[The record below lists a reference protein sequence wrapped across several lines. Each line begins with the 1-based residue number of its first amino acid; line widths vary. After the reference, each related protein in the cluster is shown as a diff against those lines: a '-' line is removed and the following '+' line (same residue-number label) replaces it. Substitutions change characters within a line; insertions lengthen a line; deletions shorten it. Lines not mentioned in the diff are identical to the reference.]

1 MADNRRRK
9 SQTSMINAQ
18 ASPKDKNSKQKFD
31 LEERTVAFSEQI
43 IEFVKK
49 LPQDTITKPL
59 ISQLVRSA
67 TSIGANYSEAE
78 EANSKKDFVNKVA
91 IAKKETR
98 ETKYW
103 LRILSSTIPETK
115 EQARVLWK
123 EAQELNL
130 ILAAIIRSA
139 SKNNSK

>member
-1 MADNRRRK
+1 ML
-9 SQTSMINAQ
+9 NAQ
-18 ASPKDKNSKQKFD
+18 ASFKEENSKQKFD
-31 LEERTVAFSEQI
+31 LEERTIKFSEEVI
-43 IEFVKK
+43 AFVRQLK
-49 LPQDTITKPL
+49 QDTITKPL

-103 LRILSSTIPETK
+103 LRILSSTIPESK
-115 EQARVLWK
+115 DGARILCNHPQRK
-123 EAQELNL
+123 QETLSFTVSCL
-130 ILAAIIRSA
+130 FAVRGSEEP
-139 SKNNSK
+139 SGS

>member
-1 MADNRRRK
+1 MLNV
-9 SQTSMINAQ
+9 Q
-18 ASPKDKNSKQKFD
+18 ANPKDQNSKQKFD
-31 LEERTVAFSEQI
+31 LEERTIVFSEQV
-43 IEFVKK
+43 IELVKQ
-49 LPQDTITKPL
+49 LPQDTITRPI

-78 EANSKKDFVNKVA
+78 EASSKKDFVNKVA

-103 LRILSSTIPETK
+103 LRILSFTIPSSK
-115 EQARVLWK
+115 EQARILWQ

-139 SKNNSK
+139 NSKK

>member
-1 MADNRRRK
+1 ML
-9 SQTSMINAQ
+9 NAQ
-18 ASPKDKNSKQKFD
+18 ASSKDENPKKKFD
-31 LEERTVAFSEQI
+31 LEERTIKFSEQV
-43 IEFVKK
+43 IEFVRKIS
-49 LPQDTITKPL
+49 QDTITKPL
-59 ISQLVRSA
+59 ISQLVRAA

-103 LRILSSTIPETK
+103 LRILSSTVPESK
-115 EQARVLWK
+115 EQARILWQ

-139 SKNNSK
+139 TKKNT

>member
-1 MADNRRRK
+1 
-9 SQTSMINAQ
+9 MINAQ
-18 ASPKDKNSKQKFD
+18 ASPKDENPKQKFD
-31 LEERTVAFSEQI
+31 LEERTIKFSEQI
-43 IEFVKK
+43 IEFLKH

-78 EANSKKDFVNKVA
+78 EANSKKDFINKVA

-103 LRILSSTIPETK
+103 LRIMSSTLPETK

-139 SKNNSK
+139 SSKNPQLQ